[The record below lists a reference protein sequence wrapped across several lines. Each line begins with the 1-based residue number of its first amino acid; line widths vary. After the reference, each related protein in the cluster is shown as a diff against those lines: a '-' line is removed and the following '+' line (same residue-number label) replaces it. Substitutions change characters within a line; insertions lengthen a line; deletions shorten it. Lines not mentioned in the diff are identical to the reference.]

1 MEEEEEEEEEE
12 GGGGVESEAPPLLT
26 PAIVGE
32 AVSAWVPAAALPYL
46 GRAREGG
53 EERKEE
59 AGVDGLSL
67 APSAVPPPP
76 VLLVVVVEGG
86 GGL

>member
-1 MEEEEEEEEEE
+1 MEEEEE
-12 GGGGVESEAPPLLT
+12 GGGGVESKAPPLLT
-26 PAIVGE
+26 PAMVGD
-32 AVSAWVPAAALPYL
+32 AVSAWVPAAALPDL

-67 APSAVPPPP
+67 TASAVPPPP
-76 VLLVVVVEGG
+76 VLVVAVEGG

>member
-1 MEEEEEEEEEE
+1 MEEEEEEEEC
-12 GGGGVESEAPPLLT
+12 GGGVEREEPPLLT
-26 PAIVGE
+26 PAIVGD
-32 AVSAWVPAAALPYL
+32 AVSAWVPAVAALPDL

-67 APSAVPPPP
+67 AASAVPPAP
-76 VLLVVVVEGG
+76 VWVVVTVE
-86 GGL
+86 